1 MIGRREFTTL
11 LGGAAAF
18 AVSCA
23 DAQETRIYRLG
34 VLNTLSRQGPPFAP
48 FFDELRRLGFVEGG
62 NLIVDARGFA
72 ARTEQFLALAME
84 LANAKVDAILCGGPD
99 ATRAAQNA
107 TRTIPILGNLD
118 DFVAAGLVGSLAHP
132 EGNTTGVSFLATELD
147 GKRQE
152 ILMELVPGARHM
164 AALMDVGGT
173 AAKRVQALRDATR
186 ARGVELAG
194 YVIDRPER
202 IVATIDEAR
211 LAGAQA
217 LNVLASPVLNARR
230 FDVFERTQALRL
242 PTIYQWPENAKEG
255 GLIAYGPRIGKIY
268 RQLAR
273 QLAKLLRGAKP
284 SEVPIEQ
291 PTSFDLTI
299 NTRVAKEIEI
309 DVPPALLA
317 RADEVIE

>member
-1 MIGRREFTTL
+1 MKRRQFITL
-11 LGGAAAF
+11 LGGAAT
-18 AVSCA
+18 AVPLLVS
-23 DAQETRIYRLG
+23 AQERRIYRLG
-34 VLNTLSRQGPPFAP
+34 VLNTLGRQGPPFAP
-48 FFDELRRLGFVEGG
+48 FFDELRQLGFVEGE

-72 ARTEQFLALAME
+72 ARTKQFPALAIE
-84 LANAKVDAILCGGPD
+84 LANSPVDAILCGGPD
-99 ATRAAQNA
+99 ATRAAQRA

-118 DFVAAGLVGSLAHP
+118 DFVAAGLVSSFAHP

-152 ILMELVPGARHM
+152 ILMELVPKARRM

-173 AAKRVQALRDATR
+173 AMKRVQALQNATR

-194 YVIDRPER
+194 YVVDRPER
-202 IVATIDEAR
+202 IVAVIEEAQ

-217 LNVLASPVLNARR
+217 LNLLASPVLNARR
-230 FDVFERTQALRL
+230 FDIFERTHALRL
-242 PTIYQWPENAKEG
+242 PTIYQWPESAKEG
-255 GLIAYGPRIGKIY
+255 GLIAYGPRIGNIY

-291 PTSFDLTI
+291 PTSFDLAI
-299 NTRVAKEIEI
+299 NASVAKKIGIE
-309 DVPPALLA
+309 VPPTLLA

>member
-1 MIGRREFTTL
+1 MRRREFIAL
-11 LGGAAAF
+11 LGSSTALAPF
-18 AVSCA
+18 LVH
-23 DAQETRIYRLG
+23 AQEGRIYRLG
-34 VLNTLSRQGPPFAP
+34 VLNTLGRQGPQFAS
-48 FFDELRRLGFVEGG
+48 FFDELRQLAFIEGG

-72 ARTEQFLALAME
+72 ARTEQFPALAIE

-99 ATRAAQNA
+99 ATRAAQKA

-118 DFVAAGLVGSLAHP
+118 DFIAAGLVSSLAHP

-152 ILMELVPGARHM
+152 ILMELVPGARCM

-173 AAKRVQALRDATR
+173 ATKRVQALQNATR

-202 IVATIDEAR
+202 IVAVIEEAQ

-217 LNVLASPVLNARR
+217 LNLLASPVLNARR
-230 FDVFERTQALRL
+230 FDIFERTHVLRL

-255 GLIAYGPRIGKIY
+255 GLIAY
-268 RQLAR
+268 
-273 QLAKLLRGAKP
+273 
-284 SEVPIEQ
+284 
-291 PTSFDLTI
+291 
-299 NTRVAKEIEI
+299 
-309 DVPPALLA
+309 
-317 RADEVIE
+317 

>member
-1 MIGRREFTTL
+1 VKRREFITL

-18 AVSCA
+18 TPSFVH
-23 DAQETRIYRLG
+23 AQEGRIYRLG
-34 VLNTLSRQGPPFAP
+34 VLNILGRQAPPFAP
-48 FFDELRRLGFVEGG
+48 FFDELRQLGFTEGG

-72 ARTEQFLALAME
+72 ARTEQFPSLALE

-99 ATRAAQNA
+99 ATRAAQKA

-118 DFVAAGLVGSLAHP
+118 DFVAAGLVSSLAHP

-152 ILMELVPGARHM
+152 ILMELMPAARRM
-164 AALMDVGGT
+164 AALMDVGAT
-173 AAKRVQALRDATR
+173 APKRVQALQDATR
-186 ARGVELAG
+186 ARGVELAA
-194 YVIDRPER
+194 YVVDRPER
-202 IVATIDEAR
+202 ILAIIEEAQ

-217 LNVLASPVLNARR
+217 LNLLASPALNAHR
-230 FDVFERTQALRL
+230 FDIFERTQGLRL

-255 GLIAYGPRIGKIY
+255 GLVAYGPRYGKIY

-284 SEVPIEQ
+284 SEIPIEQ
-291 PTSFDLTI
+291 PTSFDLAI
-299 NTRVAKEIEI
+299 NTRVAKAL
-309 DVPPALLA
+309 DLTVPPQLLA

>member
-1 MIGRREFTTL
+1 M
-11 LGGAAAF
+11 
-18 AVSCA
+18 
-23 DAQETRIYRLG
+23 YRLG
-34 VLNTLSRQGPPFAP
+34 VLNTLGRQGPPFPP
-48 FFDELRRLGFVEGG
+48 FFDELRQLGFVEGG

-72 ARTEQFLALAME
+72 ARTEQFPTLAME

-99 ATRAAQNA
+99 ATRAAQRA

-118 DFVAAGLVGSLAHP
+118 DFVAAGLVSSLAHP

-152 ILMELVPGARHM
+152 ILIELAPGARRM
-164 AALMDVGGT
+164 AALMDVVGT
-173 AAKRVQALRDATR
+173 ATKRMHALQDATR
-186 ARGVELAG
+186 AHGVELAG

-202 IVATIDEAR
+202 IVAVIEEAQ

-230 FDVFERTQALRL
+230 FDIFERTQALRL

-291 PTSFDLTI
+291 PTSFDLAI
-299 NTRVAKEIEI
+299 NTRIAKAIGIE
-309 DVPPALLA
+309 VPLTLLA